1 MPHSHRLRSLAAIFG
16 SAALSFIAQ
25 AHAAT
30 APQIT
35 AAVVENNR
43 APLAHITRAEAKP
56 TNDRGRIADN
66 THLSGLRLL
75 LHRPADAQASL
86 DRLSTALHDPKSPSF
101 HKWLTAKQFA
111 QRYGVANNDIKTVS
125 AWLQSHGLH
134 VDSVTGNR
142 TIINFSGN
150 AGQLRDAFGT
160 ELHNIDVKGV
170 RHIANMGD
178 PTIPAAL
185 KPAVVGLTALN
196 DFRAHTNLV
205 KRTNFTFGTN
215 GSTHAVVPEDLATIY
230 NLKSLFDSGVSGQ
243 GQTIVVV
250 EDSDVVNTA
259 DWTTFRAT
267 FGLSGYTSASFTQ
280 VAPSGSTAC
289 LPAGVGEAES
299 EAILDAE
306 WASAAAPSASI
317 VLAACNDTLSSNF
330 GGFIAL
336 QNMLESATPPTIVS
350 ISYGSCEVEL
360 GEAMNIYIA
369 QLYQQADAEGTS
381 VFVSSGD
388 ESSAECDDRG
398 QNATH
403 GISVSGFMS
412 TPYNV
417 SVGGTDFS
425 DTWHKNTKRYW
436 NATNDASYGS
446 AKSYIPE
453 FPWADSCANVPLA
466 KSEGFATAY
475 GSDGFCNSAGAA
487 ADLTTA
493 GGSGGPSGCATGT
506 ASTDNTVSGT
516 CAGYAKPAW
525 QKNLI
530 GVPKDHVR
538 DTPDVALMSANG
550 LWGHYYIYCDSA
562 GFCAGSDPSNWGAAG
577 GTSFASPIIAGI
589 QALVNQHVGAAQGNP
604 NPVYYQL
611 AREEYGVSGN
621 SSCFSNKNVAS
632 TCIFYDV
639 MQGDNDVNCTG
650 TVNCYIPSGTFGV
663 LSTSNSA
670 YKPAF
675 KARPGYDFP
684 TGIGTVNAANLVNA
698 WPF

>member
-1 MPHSHRLRSLAAIFG
+1 MPYSHRLRALAAIFG
-16 SAALSFIAQ
+16 GVALGAFGSAF
-25 AHAAT
+25 AAPT
-30 APQIT
+30 PQIT
-35 AAVVENNR
+35 GSIVENNR
-43 APLAHITRAEAKP
+43 VPLAHITRAEANP
-56 TNDRGRIADN
+56 ANDRGRLADD
-66 THLSGLRLL
+66 THLSDLRLL
-75 LHRPADAQASL
+75 LHRPAQAQAAL
-86 DRLSTALHDPKSPSF
+86 DRLNIALHDPKSPSF

-111 QRYGVANNDIKTVS
+111 QRYGVAQSDIDAVS
-125 AWLQSHGLH
+125 RWLASHGLH
-134 VDSVTGNR
+134 VDSVSGNR
-142 TIINFSGN
+142 TVINFSGT
-150 AGQLRDAFGT
+150 AGQLRTTFGT
-160 ELHNIDVKGV
+160 ELHRLNVKGIQ
-170 RHIANMGD
+170 HIANMGE

-205 KRTNFTFGTN
+205 KRTNFTTGSD

-230 NLKSLFDSGVSGQ
+230 NLTPLFNAGLSGQ
-243 GQTIVVV
+243 GQTVVVV
-250 EDSDVVNTA
+250 EDSLVVHRA
-259 DWTTFRAT
+259 DWTKFRNT
-267 FGLSGYTSASFTQ
+267 FGLSGFTGATFTE
-280 VAPSGSTAC
+280 VRPHGSTAC
-289 LPAGVGEAES
+289 QNPLVGEAES

-306 WASAAAPSASI
+306 WASAAAPSANI

-336 QNMLESATPPTIVS
+336 QNMLESATPPAIVS
-350 ISYGSCEVEL
+350 ISYGTCEVEL
-360 GEAMNIYIA
+360 GEAMNIYIS

-398 QNATH
+398 ENATH

-417 SVGGTDFS
+417 SVGGTDFA
-425 DTWHKNTKRYW
+425 DTWHKNTKRFW
-436 NATNDASYGS
+436 NATNDAVYGS

-453 FPWADSCANVPLA
+453 MPWADSCANAPFS
-466 KSEGFATAY
+466 KSEGFATPY
-475 GSDGFCNSAGAA
+475 GSDGFCNSSGAA
-487 ADLTTA
+487 TDLTTA

-506 ASTDNTVSGT
+506 ASTENTVSGT
-516 CAGYAKPAW
+516 CAGYAKPDW

-530 GVPKDHVR
+530 GVPNDHVR

-550 LWGHYYIYCDSA
+550 LWGHYYVYCDTA
-562 GFCAGSDPSNWGAAG
+562 GSCAGSDPSNWGAAG

-589 QALVNQHVGAAQGNP
+589 QALVNQHTGSAQGNP

-611 AREEYGVSGN
+611 ARDEYGEAGN
-621 SSCFSNKNVAS
+621 SSCFSLKNVAS

-639 MQGDNDVNCTG
+639 VQGDNDVNCTG
-650 TVNCYIPSGTFGV
+650 SVNCYLPSGTFGV
-663 LSTSNSA
+663 LSTSDSI

-675 KARPGYDFP
+675 KARTGYDFP
-684 TGIGTVNAANLVNA
+684 TGIGTVNAANLVNG